1 MEVTPL
7 PKLEFIPYLNE
18 NGEINSEWE
27 KTIGVYAIFDAE
39 KTLQFVGYSRDIS
52 RSLKQHLVRQPQH
65 CYWVKLQTI
74 DRPSRSILEEI
85 KESWLAENGTIPRGN
100 SLEQSAW
107 SDPIDVKLAMTDRE
121 KEAYAQADE
130 MTQMKL
136 LKNIARRVEA
146 DIKETL
152 SDRGV
157 TMDIR
162 FNPKLKEQGKLDLK

>member
-1 MEVTPL
+1 
-7 PKLEFIPYLNE
+7 
-18 NGEINSEWE
+18 
-27 KTIGVYAIFDAE
+27 
-39 KTLQFVGYSRDIS
+39 
-52 RSLKQHLVRQPQH
+52 
-65 CYWVKLQTI
+65 
-74 DRPSRSILEEI
+74 
-85 KESWLAENGTIPRGN
+85 
-100 SLEQSAW
+100 
-107 SDPIDVKLAMTDRE
+107 MTDRE